1 MTKQGEV
8 MKNKIRPYF
17 NKTVALMSLAGG
29 ILSWF
34 GCQYLYNLY
43 HNSIS
48 GPLMIGIFCSIL
60 FSSVFLMVL
69 IGSMLTGSFDKESR
83 FYEGAGSV
91 ILYFFCSLLAVFIVS
106 VFLEYLYEINP
117 KTKDI

>member
-1 MTKQGEV
+1 

-48 GPLMIGIFCSIL
+48 GPLM
-60 FSSVFLMVL
+60 ME
-69 IGSMLTGSFDKESR
+69 SFVR
-83 FYEGAGSV
+83 FYFHPS
-91 ILYFFCSLLAVFIVS
+91 F
-106 VFLEYLYEINP
+106 
-117 KTKDI
+117 